1 MPSQLLNRD
10 WLENPKIWGDKS
22 GRNMT
27 QLLYIMYVWNG
38 GERHQ
43 NMVIAR
49 KFHDI
54 ANSSRSLMKTHDLTG
69 LVKQFNKL
77 YKEAVLTEWSQVL
90 GRSSCDGIREYD
102 ANDLMVWC
110 ESLWPDRN
118 DRTTQPPMV
127 NVFTIKTFTDKLPK
141 KTKKSMKA
149 LIDTVYP
156 LATPPLPTK
165 MLVDEAEKR
174 LYNLIYESSV
184 KQQLN
189 HTRIKTRMNSMTPE
203 QQRYVRVAITQRVQK
218 WARVVS
224 ALYMK
229 KHTRT
234 ALVEYATSTPEGWF
248 DALSFCMEKT
258 MHISELLH
266 RMDHDSAFVELKMI
280 AKRVKV

>member
-1 MPSQLLNRD
+1 MPSQPLNRD
-10 WLENPKIWGDKS
+10 WFENPKIWGDKS

-77 YKEAVLTEWSQVL
+77 YKEAVLTEWSRVL
-90 GRSSCDGIREYD
+90 GRPSCDGIREYD

-118 DRTTQPPMV
+118 DRTTRPPMV

-141 KTKKSMKA
+141 KTKESMKA

-165 MLVDEAEKR
+165 RLVDEANKSVYIWIYKAQAKR
-174 LYNLIYESSV
+174 L
-184 KQQLN
+184 LN
-189 HTRIKTRMNSMTPE
+189 HTDIKVWMNNMNLE
-203 QQRYVRVAITQRVQK
+203 QQRRARVKLCDRAQK
-218 WARVVS
+218 WARTVS
-224 ALYMK
+224 TIYMSNHIRPALDK
-229 KHTRT
+229 
-234 ALVEYATSTPEGWF
+234 YAISTPKGWF
-248 DALSFCMEKT
+248 DVVSFCMEKT

-266 RMDHDSAFVELKMI
+266 RMDHDSTVELRMI